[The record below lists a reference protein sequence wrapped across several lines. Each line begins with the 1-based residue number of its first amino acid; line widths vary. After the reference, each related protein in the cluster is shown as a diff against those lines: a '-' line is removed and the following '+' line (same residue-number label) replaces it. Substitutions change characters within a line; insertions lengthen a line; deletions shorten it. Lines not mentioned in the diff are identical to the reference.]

1 MDEDSELWIGTF
13 KDGKLIEGIKVL
25 SNGNVE
31 EVKNTIT
38 TSEVL
43 SASQM
48 FEQSPIGMTF
58 EKLREPAA

>member
-13 KDGKLIEGIKVL
+13 KDGKLVDGIKVL

-38 TSEVL
+38 TSEKKKKL
-43 SASQM
+43 IFISQI
-48 FEQSPIGMTF
+48 FSF
-58 EKLREPAA
+58 